1 MMFAELLNG
10 SSQVV
15 SKSSVVTTADVPNQR
30 QQQHTTPLNN
40 QTTTEPTCQVPSQ
53 APTVAS
59 TENIN
64 QAETIEEYAHVQDD
78 ELINIFSTPVQDR
91 VETSNH
97 HVDSSNMHTF
107 YQHHPSEHRWTK
119 DHPLEQVSGNPSQ
132 TIRTRCQLES
142 DGEMCMFALTVS
154 QTKPKNIKEAMA
166 DSAWIESIQEELH
179 QFDRLD
185 IWELV
190 DRPLCK
196 NVINMKWLWKNK
208 HDEENTIIRNKSCLM
223 AKGYAQKE
231 GVDFEESFTPVA
243 RLEAVRLFIAY
254 AAHKSF
260 TVYQMD
266 VKTAFLYGPLKEEV
280 YVNQP
285 DGFVTH
291 IIPIKY
297 IFLRRLYID
306 SNKLQGHGTMN
317 SLTSWYPK
325 DSTKLADLF
334 TKAFP
339 EERFKYLVR
348 RLGLR
353 CLTLEEFENRRDL
366 PKDNPQLEITV
377 LRYDWSWM
385 SIREEVW
392 TIVVNLMF
400 LWIPSPVV
408 VHFECVS
415 CTRSSKIKKYRIQ
428 KYLQNEHYAL
438 WEVIEFSDSYQATL
452 EESSTGSASER
463 SAKKKGRTVAITTE
477 DMQKRRNYVKV
488 RTTLILALPDEHQLR
503 FSKLHAIVS
512 HLEFMDVEIER
523 DDLNQKFLSSLALEW
538 LMYTIVCRNRND
550 LDTLSLDDV
559 YNHVKVY
566 VPEVQK
572 KSESNSQNMAFI
584 SSTNT
589 SSRKGKVNTTSI
601 PTASTQVSPAS
612 ANVATASISHDTVC
626 AYIASQSNGSHIKY
640 EDINQID
647 EDDIDEM
654 DIKWNMALLSLRA
667 DRFWKKT
674 GKKITIQGSA
684 GNPGAKI
691 GVEEKST
698 NKSYMAYMANKE
710 DNNALVAEEEAPTEF
725 TLMAKSSSSSENE
738 VEARLVEF
746 KTQEIKFYEKI
757 RGLEFN
763 VESKNNK
770 IEYLTNKLVKVKKE
784 KEGLD
789 SKLAGFESD
798 AKDLDTLLGS
808 ERSDKNKKDDTI
820 TDYTRPSP
828 SIESNTSDLQNS
840 NSSIS
845 EHGESSSSILSK
857 SVIKFVKAADSLTYI
872 KTNKVETIR
881 KSSVRYAKITPIT
894 LNRTNMNVAQP
905 KRTYFAKTAHS
916 YVKRPFQRKSA
927 VGNQFRVPR
936 VSTVN
941 TKFPTVDSKFSTAQ
955 STFTV
960 GLGTREKI
968 LRPQLVGIGDLNK
981 TLLKK
986 GNSQTNIND
995 KRYWDSGCSW
1005 HITGNISYLS
1015 EYEPY
1020 DGGYVSFGQG
1030 GGKITGKGVIMGVN
1044 LKNKEMNEFSTKKG
1058 IKREFSNART
1068 PQQNRVIERSNRTL
1082 IEAARTM
1089 LADAKLPVTFWAE
1102 VVNTACYVQN
1112 KVLVNKSQI
1121 KTLYELFNSI
1131 TPAIGFVRPFVC
1143 HVMILN
1149 TLDHLMKFDAKG
1161 DEDYFIGYS
1170 MSSKAFRVFNKRTK
1184 KVKENLHVD
1193 FLENKLIEKRA
1204 GPNWLFDIDTLTN
1217 SMNYVP
1223 VVVAGTSST
1232 NISSKKDAA
1241 SQDVKKDVSSL
1252 RYIALPNRFYE
1263 AHMESFNND
1272 AQDAYN
1278 TDAPESSGI
1287 SNPTATS
1294 KSPPAEQM
1302 ESLTVESAI
1311 LIVSS
1316 PVPSAC
1322 LDTSLG
1328 TTSGSRLISKEVVYE
1343 ETPSLDNVLT
1353 LSNRFE
1359 DTIGVEANLSN
1370 IESSIQASPSPT
1382 LRIYKDHPKSQI
1394 IGLVDTSMDVKSASL
1409 YGTIDEEVYVLQPLG
1424 FQDPEFPDRVYKVEK
1439 AMYGLHQAPRAWYVL
1454 QKKDGI
1460 FLSQDKYVGDILKK
1474 FGYSDVRSANTP
1486 IDKENPWGKDGPGKD
1501 VELHLYRSMIGSF
1514 MYLTASRPDIMF
1526 AVCACA
1532 RHQVTPKECHL
1543 HAVKRIFRYLKGHTK
1558 LGLWYPKESPIDLV
1572 AYSDSDYGGA
1582 T

>member
-1 MMFAELLNG
+1 ME
-10 SSQVV
+10 SESQQ
-15 SKSSVVTTADVPNQR
+15 KRIQTQPDALDTTVNMVIN
-30 QQQHTTPLNN
+30 PL
-40 QTTTEPTCQVPSQ
+40 SGGL
-53 APTVAS
+53 
-59 TENIN
+59 
-64 QAETIEEYAHVQDD
+64 DD

-119 DHPLEQVSGNPSQ
+119 DHPLEQVIGNPSQ

-142 DGEMCMFALTVS
+142 DGEMCMFALTV
-154 QTKPKNIKEAMA
+154 
-166 DSAWIESIQEELH
+166 
-179 QFDRLD
+179 R
-185 IWELV
+185 
-190 DRPLCK
+190 
-196 NVINMKWLWKNK
+196 
-208 HDEENTIIRNKSCLM
+208 
-223 AKGYAQKE
+223 
-231 GVDFEESFTPVA
+231 VDFEESFTPVA
-243 RLEAVRLFIAY
+243 RLEAVRLFITY

-266 VKTAFLYGPLKEEV
+266 VKTLFLYDPLKEEV

-285 DGFVTH
+285 DGFVDPYHPNKVYLLKKALYKLKQAPRAWYDELSNFLVSKGFSKVSIDPTLFITKH
-291 IIPIKY
+291 RGD
-297 IFLRRLYID
+297 IFLVQIYVDDIIFGSTNLNLSKRFEKLMHSKFEMSMMGELKFFLGIQIHQSSRGIFINQAKYAQEILIKHAMTSCD
-306 SNKLQGHGTMN
+306 SVELEDITYSNDDDVGAEADFNNLE
-317 SLTSWYPK
+317 TSIIISRIPTTRVHK
-325 DSTKLADLF
+325 DHPVSQIIGDLSST
-334 TKAFP
+334 
-339 EERFKYLVR
+339 
-348 RLGLR
+348 
-353 CLTLEEFENRRDL
+353 
-366 PKDNPQLEITV
+366 PQT
-377 LRYDWSWM
+377 RSM
-385 SIREEVW
+385 
-392 TIVVNLMF
+392 TIVV
-400 LWIPSPVV
+400 
-408 VHFECVS
+408 
-415 CTRSSKIKKYRIQ
+415 KDQ
-428 KYLQNEHYAL
+428 
-438 WEVIEFSDSYQATL
+438 EFGDSYQATL
-452 EESSTGSASER
+452 EESSTGSASES

-477 DMQKRRNYVKV
+477 DMQKRSNYVKV
-488 RTTLILALPDEHQLR
+488 RTTLILALLDEHQLR
-503 FSKLHAIVS
+503 FSKYETAQELWGAILKMFGGNEATKKTKNNQLLAIVS

-538 LMYTIVCRNRND
+538 LI
-550 LDTLSLDDV
+550 
-559 YNHVKVY
+559 
-566 VPEVQK
+566 
-572 KSESNSQNMAFI
+572 
-584 SSTNT
+584 
-589 SSRKGKVNTTSI
+589 RKGKVNTTSI

-612 ANVATASISHDTVC
+612 ANVATASISHDT
-626 AYIASQSNGSHIKY
+626 
-640 EDINQID
+640 ID

-667 DRFWKKT
+667 DRFCKKT
-674 GKKITIQGSA
+674 GKKTTIQGTDVA
-684 GNPGAKI
+684 GFDKSKVECFNCHKMGYFARECRAPRSQDRGRREIYKQGSKEEELAPKAPMAI
-691 GVEEKST
+691 DGVGWDWS
-698 NKSYMAYMANKE
+698 YMANKE

-738 VEARLVEF
+738 
-746 KTQEIKFYEKI
+746 
-757 RGLEFN
+757 
-763 VESKNNK
+763 
-770 IEYLTNKLVKVKKE
+770 
-784 KEGLD
+784 
-789 SKLAGFESD
+789 
-798 AKDLDTLLGS
+798 
-808 ERSDKNKKDDTI
+808 NKKGLGYSVVPPHVQVYFPPKKDISWTGLPEFADDTI

-840 NSSIS
+840 NSSVS

-857 SVIKFVKAADSLTYI
+857 FVIKFVKAADSPTYI
-872 KTNKVETIR
+872 KTNKVETVR
-881 KSSVRYAKITPIT
+881 KSSVRYAKITPIIV
-894 LNRTNMNVAQP
+894 NRTNMNVAQP

-941 TKFPTVDSKFSTAQ
+941 TKFPTIDSKFSTAQ

-968 LRPQLVGIGDLNK
+968 LRPPLVGFGDLNK

-995 KRYWDSGCSW
+995 KRYWDSGCSQY
-1005 HITGNISYLS
+1005 ITGNISYLS

-1030 GGKITGKGVIMGVN
+1030 GVIMGVN
-1044 LKNKEMNEFSTKKG
+1044 LKNKEMNELCTKKG

-1068 PQQNRVIERSNRTL
+1068 PQQNRVVERSNRTL

-1112 KVLVNKSQI
+1112 KVLINKSQI
-1121 KTLYELFNSI
+1121 KTPYELFNSI
-1131 TPAIGFVRPFVC
+1131 TPAIGFVRPFGC

-1149 TLDHLMKFDAKG
+1149 TLDHLRKFNAKG

-1184 KVKENLHVD
+1184 KVKENMHVD

-1223 VVVAGTSST
+1223 VVVAGTYST
-1232 NISSKKDAA
+1232 NISGTKDAA

-1252 RYIALPNRFYE
+1252 RCIALPNWFYE
-1263 AHMESFNND
+1263 AHMESFNNYV
-1272 AQDAYN
+1272 QDAYN

-1294 KSPPAEQM
+1294 KSPRAEQM
-1302 ESLTVESAI
+1302 ESLIVESTI

-1316 PVPSAC
+1316 PVPSTC

-1328 TTSGSRLISKEVVYE
+1328 TTS
-1343 ETPSLDNVLT
+1343 
-1353 LSNRFE
+1353 

-1370 IESSIQASPSPT
+1370 MESSIQASPSPT
-1382 LRIYKDHPKSQI
+1382 LGIYKDHPKSQI
-1394 IGLVDTSMDVKSASL
+1394 IGPVDTSMDVKSASL
-1409 YGTIDEEVYVLQPLG
+1409 YGTIDEEVYVLQPPR

-1439 AMYGLHQAPRAWYVL
+1439 AMYGLHQAPRAC
-1454 QKKDGI
+1454 
-1460 FLSQDKYVGDILKK
+1460 S
-1474 FGYSDVRSANTP
+1474 T
-1486 IDKENPWGKDGPGKD
+1486 KEGWHFSLTRQGKDGPGKD

-1514 MYLTASRPDIMF
+1514 MYLIASRPDIMF
-1526 AVCACA
+1526 DVCACV

-1558 LGLWYPKESPIDLV
+1558 LGLWYPKESPFDLV
-1572 AYSDSDYGGA
+1572 AYSDNDYGGA